1 MHPLPLFR
9 YNWKVREEY
18 FERLAA
24 LPANELMKPRV
35 GGFGSILRTLAH
47 IVLVEQDWIR
57 RMLEVVVIPHDVN
70 AFATLGKIKQLSDE
84 TRSDVESFFSD
95 WDAEKES
102 KFYEEEWEGEIYRLS
117 YPDVTAHTMVHE
129 IHHIGQ
135 LSVWLR
141 EAGVEPPATD
151 II

>member
-1 MHPLPLFR
+1 MHPLPIFR

-18 FERLAA
+18 FERLAG
-24 LPANELMKPRV
+24 LPADELMKPRV

-57 RMLEVVVIPHDVN
+57 TVLGVTPIPHNVD
-70 AFATLGKIKQLSDE
+70 AYAMLGQIKQLSDE
-84 TRSDVESFFSD
+84 TRADIESFFSD
-95 WDAEKES
+95 WDTEKGS
-102 KFYEEEWEGEIYRLS
+102 RLYEEEWEGNKFSHS
-117 YPDVTAHTMVHE
+117 YTEVAAHVMVHE

-141 EAGVEPPATD
+141 EAGIEPPAAD